1 VSEWRAEA
9 GRGGQAPAG
18 PVLFPA
24 PGFSRGNSGASL
36 SPGNGTGE
44 GPGPT
49 PGPSR
54 GHNADARPRQ
64 YAAGVAGFRLL
75 DLAVD
80 PRVLIPRP
88 ETEGLVQLVLDWC
101 AGSGKREAGSP
112 SGHPDLETRHLS
124 VLDLGTGSG
133 CIALSLAT
141 EGRFARIV
149 ATDVS
154 PAALEVARAN
164 LAAVAPALVP
174 ELRLGSLFEPVA
186 GERFDVVV
194 SNPPYIAEPEYADL
208 DASVRDFEP
217 RLALVSGPDGLE
229 HTRAILE
236 GVGGHLQPGGLVAL
250 EIDSRRGEASAEIAW
265 ACGLRDVRV
274 RRDVFGRP
282 RFLLARKDRA

>member
-1 VSEWRAEA
+1 VSDRRSEGSG
-9 GRGGQAPAG
+9 GRGPGAA
-18 PVLFPA
+18 VLC
-24 PGFSRGNSGASL
+24 
-36 SPGNGTGE
+36 
-44 GPGPT
+44 PT
-49 PGPSR
+49 PGRSR
-54 GHNADARPRQ
+54 GHEAEARPRQ
-64 YAAGVAGFRLL
+64 YVEGVAGFRLL

-88 ETEGLVQLVLDWC
+88 ETEGLVELVLAWC
-101 AGSGKREAGSP
+101 QGGGEREAGSA
-112 SGHPDLETRHLS
+112 TRHLS

-164 LAAVAPALVP
+164 IAAVAPGLVP
-174 ELRLGSLFEPVA
+174 ELRLGSLFEPVV

-208 DASVRDFEP
+208 EASVRDFEP
-217 RLALVSGPDGLE
+217 RLALVSGPDGLK

-236 GVGGHLQPGGLVAL
+236 RAGDHLRPGGLVAL
-250 EIDSRRGEASAEIAW
+250 EIDSRRGEVSAEIARD
-265 ACGLRDVRV
+265 CGLGDVRV

>member
-1 VSEWRAEA
+1 VSDRRSEGSG
-9 GRGGQAPAG
+9 GRGPGAA
-18 PVLFPA
+18 VLC
-24 PGFSRGNSGASL
+24 
-36 SPGNGTGE
+36 
-44 GPGPT
+44 PT
-49 PGPSR
+49 PGRSR
-54 GHNADARPRQ
+54 GHEAEARPRQ
-64 YAAGVAGFRLL
+64 YVEGVAGFRLL

-88 ETEGLVQLVLDWC
+88 ETEGLVELVLDWV
-101 AGSGKREAGSP
+101 AKRWGAHQTGSEKREAGSA
-112 SGHPDLETRHLS
+112 LEI
-124 VLDLGTGSG
+124 GTGSG

-164 LAAVAPALVP
+164 IAAVAPGLVP

-208 DASVRDFEP
+208 EANVRDFEP
-217 RLALVSGPDGLE
+217 RLALVSGTDGLK

-236 GVGGHLQPGGLVAL
+236 RAGDHLRPGGLVAL
-250 EIDSRRGEASAEIAW
+250 EIDSRRGEVSAEIARD
-265 ACGLRDVRV
+265 CGLGDVRV